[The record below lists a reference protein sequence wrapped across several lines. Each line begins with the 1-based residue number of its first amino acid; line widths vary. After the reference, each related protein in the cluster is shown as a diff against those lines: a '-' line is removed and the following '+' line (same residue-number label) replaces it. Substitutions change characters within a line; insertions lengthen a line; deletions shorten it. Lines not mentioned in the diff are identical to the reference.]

1 MSHFDH
7 RRAAE
12 AQREYP
18 HAALTEQIVGAAIEV
33 HRHLGPGLLESAYE
47 ECLCHELARRN
58 LSFQR
63 QVDLPIEH
71 KGVKLDCGYRMDLV
85 VQDLIV
91 IEIKAVEKILPI
103 FEAQLITYLK
113 LANKPVGLILNFHSE
128 ILTKGGVVRRAL
140 TQKSLS
146 ASAPLR

>member
-1 MSHFDH
+1 
-7 RRAAE
+7 
-12 AQREYP
+12 
-18 HAALTEQIVGAAIEV
+18 
-33 HRHLGPGLLESAYE
+33 
-47 ECLCHELARRN
+47 
-58 LSFQR
+58 
-63 QVDLPIEH
+63 
-71 KGVKLDCGYRMDLV
+71 MDLV

-113 LANKPVGLILNFHSE
+113 LANKPVGLIFNFHSE

-140 TQKSLS
+140 TQRTLS